1 MIKQPIYGLPLF
13 PMHLLEQLRGAGFS
27 VSFATRHWL
36 GKQLDQAI
44 NLVGAQRI
52 LLVDNGAY
60 SYFKKGRSSMDGSYL
75 DEFEEWARDILDRCP
90 QAIAVIPDVIEGT
103 VEQNIELLHMCQ
115 LDPERC
121 MAIWHLNEPL
131 SHLLYLCESYNYVG
145 FGSAGEYWEVG
156 TTAWHARI
164 REAFAAIDKWE
175 TESNGA
181 YIRPRL
187 HMMRAQCLA
196 HLYPFDSSDS
206 TNVARNHHRYRNQ
219 NQGHVARFA
228 TRTSAKIRA
237 ASGAE
242 SEHQLKRPLLDHE
255 EHNAWYQRLLL
266 DQLLEHAGYRV
277 TSLDRHKSSGVIA
290 SVDGDQAA

>member
-44 NLVGAQRI
+44 SLVGAQRI

-60 SYFKKGRSSMDGSYL
+60 SYFKKGRSSMDESYL

-121 MAIWHLNEPL
+121 MAIRHLNEPL
-131 SHLLYLCESYNYVG
+131 SYLLYLCESYNYVG

-164 REAFAAIDKWE
+164 REAFAAVQKWE
-175 TESNGA
+175 TESNGT

-187 HMMRAQCLA
+187 HMMRAQSMA

-219 NQGHVARFA
+219 NQGHVARLA

-237 ASGAE
+237 GSGPEA
-242 SEHQLKRPLLDHE
+242 EHQLKRPLLDHT
-255 EHNAWYQRLLL
+255 EHQAWYQRLLL
-266 DQLLEHAGYRV
+266 DQLLEYAGYQV
-277 TSLDRHKSSGVIA
+277 TSLDPHKPRGVRA
-290 SVDGDQAA
+290 PVDGDQAA